1 MKRLTLAIIMI
12 LSSFSI
18 ASAELGV
25 KIGASLELGTMES
38 KASETSSAVGAD
50 DQATKVIEAMFANG
64 GGFIEKELNF
74 LPGPLAKLSFLS
86 IGYSNIAHD
95 LNLGKASNARFDQNV
110 NTEDGKNNNAVPSTV
125 HREHSVDAS
134 ITDFETI
141 YALANI
147 KPWLYVKAGVVDV
160 DLKVKFKGTT
170 ESSYKENHNLS
181 GTMFGAGVHM
191 QNDYGL
197 FFRAEVNEYHIDG
210 KSEVNQGTDSTF
222 TIKVND
228 VEGTTGRI
236 SIGKRF

>member
-1 MKRLTLAIIMI
+1 MKKLTLAIIMV

-25 KIGASLELGTMES
+25 KVGVSAEIGTMDT
-38 KASETSSAVGAD
+38 KGSETSSAAGAD
-50 DQATKVIEAMFANG
+50 NQTTKTIEALFANG

-95 LNLGKASNARFDQNV
+95 LNLGKSSNMRLDKN
-110 NTEDGKNNNAVPSTV
+110 EDPAATGGVS
-125 HREHSVDAS
+125 REHSVS
-134 ITDFETI
+134 GKVTDFQQV

-147 KPWLYVKAGVVDV
+147 KPWLFVKAGVVDL
-160 DLKVKFKGTT
+160 DLNVKFKGTT
-170 ESSYKENHNLS
+170 GTTASNYKENHSLS
-181 GTMFGAGVHM
+181 GTMLGAGVHLE
-191 QNDYGL
+191 NDQGL
-197 FFRAEVNEYHIDG
+197 FFRAEVNEYKIDG
-210 KSEVNQGTDSTF
+210 KSEVNQGVDSTF

-228 VEGTTGRI
+228 IQGTTGRI

>member
-18 ASAELGV
+18 ASAELGI
-25 KIGASLELGTMES
+25 KIGVAAEIGTMES
-38 KASETSSAVGAD
+38 QASETSSAAGAD
-50 DQATKVIEAMFANG
+50 NQKTKVIEALFANG

-86 IGYSNIAHD
+86 IGYNNIAHD
-95 LNLGKASNARFDQNV
+95 INLGKSSNMRFDQA
-110 NTEDGKNNNAVPSTV
+110 TTAAATVPTNET
-125 HREHSVDAS
+125 REHSVDAK
-134 ITDFETI
+134 ITGFETI

-147 KPWLYVKAGVVDV
+147 KPWLFVKAGVVDV

>member
-1 MKRLTLAIIMI
+1 MKKLTLAIIMV

-18 ASAELGV
+18 ASAELGIKV
-25 KIGASLELGTMES
+25 GVSAEIGTMET
-38 KASETSSAVGAD
+38 KGSETSSAVGAD
-50 DQATKVIEAMFANG
+50 NQETKTIEALFANG

-95 LNLGKASNARFDQNV
+95 LNLGKSSNMRLD
-110 NTEDGKNNNAVPSTV
+110 KNVPSGAFTTTV
-125 HREHSVDAS
+125 EREHSVAGKV
-134 ITDFETI
+134 TDFQQI

-147 KPWLYVKAGVVDV
+147 KPWLFVKAGVVDLDV
-160 DLKVKFKGTT
+160 NVKFKGTT
-170 ESSYKENHNLS
+170 GTTASNYKENHSLS
-181 GTMFGAGVHM
+181 GNMFGAGVHL
-191 QNDYGL
+191 QNDQGL
-197 FFRAEVNEYHIDG
+197 FFRAEVNEYKIDG

-228 VEGTTGRI
+228 IEGTTGRF